1 MNDGHFVYVLDD
13 PYIHMTIA
21 RNFISNGF
29 WATNGYTFTSATSSP
44 LWTLLLSGTNIL
56 FNSNVWMPFILNII
70 FGFVAIYVTDF
81 YLKKFNITKYRLL
94 ILLIFVFVSAFPA
107 IIFTGM
113 EHTAQILASLL
124 LLFLSSRLIGE
135 FNNNIKEIIV
145 LLFLSSIVTG
155 LRYEGMFLVSIVAV
169 LFIVRKKYLTG
180 LLLILF
186 GLMPIIIYGLI
197 SVSNGWM
204 FLPNTLLIKSKLPD
218 FSIIEIMKI
227 FFRAFKNI
235 LEPPLLFMFLS
246 ALYLIRYNN
255 KQKMNIWT
263 QKQLLLLVFVLT
275 TILHMMFAQT
285 GWFYR
290 YEAYLVAMGVISV
303 AINIYDYI
311 PVVKNYKSKWKT
323 IAFSLVIL
331 SFIYRSFS
339 ACLVPQSS
347 YNIYEQHFQMG
358 KFVNQY
364 CSGINI
370 AANDI
375 GMINFY
381 SNNKIVDLWGLANI
395 DVGKYK
401 ISKSY
406 NTKKI
411 NEVTIKNSVKLVM
424 VYQHWFDQFG
434 GLPGNWI
441 KIGDWTLTDLN
452 IVCGAITVDFYV
464 LNPEDAVIY
473 KNKLSEFSA
482 NLPGTVIYKI
492 Y

>member
-1 MNDGHFVYVLDD
+1 MDSK
-13 PYIHMTIA
+13 T
-21 RNFISNGF
+21 
-29 WATNGYTFTSATSSP
+29 T
-44 LWTLLLSGTNIL
+44 
-56 FNSNVWMPFILNII
+56 
-70 FGFVAIYVTDF
+70 
-81 YLKKFNITKYRLL
+81 
-94 ILLIFVFVSAFPA
+94 
-107 IIFTGM
+107 
-113 EHTAQILASLL
+113 
-124 LLFLSSRLIGE
+124 
-135 FNNNIKEIIV
+135 
-145 LLFLSSIVTG
+145 
-155 LRYEGMFLVSIVAV
+155 
-169 LFIVRKKYLTG
+169 FIV
-180 LLLILF
+180 
-186 GLMPIIIYGLI
+186 
-197 SVSNGWM
+197 SVCPS
-204 FLPNTLLIKSKLPD
+204 
-218 FSIIEIMKI
+218 
-227 FFRAFKNI
+227 
-235 LEPPLLFMFLS
+235 
-246 ALYLIRYNN
+246 
-255 KQKMNIWT
+255 
-263 QKQLLLLVFVLT
+263 